1 MKSPPLLATY
11 LIAVM
16 SFSLHAQ
23 SGLGKITGSIADS
36 SGSSVPGAIVSA
48 RESRTGQIYNV
59 TSNDTGVYVITP
71 LPLGTYALDV
81 KKEGFKVVSRNNV
94 MIDVN
99 TGLTIDVV
107 LEPGSISEKITVEAT
122 GAVIQTENATIGNS
136 RYEVQIK
143 NLPVIVREIQTLV
156 GQTAGVP
163 AGSTDVVG
171 GTFNQGGRSAMQ
183 VSSDGAQVNS
193 FQTTAW
199 PAIDGIGRRAD
210 LSLPSLDA
218 IAEVKFISGGTNAEF
233 SQPTQVIVATKG
245 GTNGL
250 HGSAYEF
257 YRSGGMGARR
267 WEDAVRTSFVR
278 HQFGGTLAGPI
289 KKDKSFYLFSV
300 DLFRHTATQV
310 SNVRYPTQAERSGD
324 LSSFQQRVDAAGR
337 PAAVTPLDPLNAGLP
352 FPNSII
358 PPSRLSPVAL
368 ELLKL
373 IPDAPLPTG
382 QIANFNAVYFK
393 PLKDNSEKYD
403 LRWDH
408 NLSVA
413 NRFFVKAT
421 IAHLDQASR
430 YAGDVPGSLG
440 ASLKNQWNQTIGATW
455 TRIVN
460 PNSVLNLQFTFRSL
474 PFKNT
479 PSGGDQKFAVA
490 IKDLNPSTP
499 FAGPPAIAIGAN
511 AVGIGVLFDRLLFN
525 YSADY
530 NWAADPTYTLSFGRH
545 TIKAGASIL
554 KGWKTTELASPP
566 YGRFTTASD
575 FNNPRSTSSASGD
588 AFADF
593 LLGYPSSTDVTIG
606 EFGGFQTKRNYSLF
620 LQDDWK
626 ITSRLTLNYGLRY
639 DNYGYWNELNGRA
652 AVADMQTG
660 KILIPD
666 GSTAKIHPA
675 FLSFANRYIE
685 ASARGLPNSFLN
697 PNKFNFTPRAGF
709 AYRMKDSFV
718 LRGAVGI
725 YNVDN
730 NVSEYRGQ
738 VNVAPFTRRA
748 NLTRSLLLSQNINV
762 NSVYTF
768 QNPAAN
774 SSTAGADTQL
784 TTLDGFAPDY
794 PTMQVTAWN
803 FTLEK
808 QLGNRIGLRGTYAGN
823 LGRNLSRSVRVNA
836 CVAGPTEC
844 LNRAA
849 NDSTGRKWTQF
860 NTSAGQRA
868 GDGESNY
875 HAMELEITRRFDK
888 GLFLNANYA
897 YAKIM
902 RMDPIA
908 SDPLNNRFSPYDWGP
923 VPGQPA
929 HVLHFNFVYEVPFG
943 PGRKFLAG
951 RSPASYILR
960 GWSFSGMGTWQAGD
974 YLTVTAPNGQTPTG
988 AGSNRADRLAD
999 GRIDQSGRTRNG
1011 QAFQWFTPAAF
1022 AQPAFLNAS
1031 ATRPT
1036 RQFGTSGTG
1045 AIIGPSFFSYDTT
1058 MSRTFAIAER
1068 YRLQMRAELFNP
1080 FNVPM
1085 LGVPDLSVVSPT
1097 FARIRTSNPAYSP
1110 RNLQIGMR
1118 LDF

>member
-1 MKSPPLLATY
+1 MLKTVFIALLPLAIPLA
-11 LIAVM
+11 
-16 SFSLHAQ
+16 SHGQ

-36 SGSSVPGAIVSA
+36 SGLSVPGASISA
-48 RESRTGQIYNV
+48 RESRTGQIYKV
-59 TSNDTGVYVITP
+59 ASNDTGVYVITP
-71 LPLGTYALDV
+71 LPLGNYALDI
-81 KKEGFKVVSRNNV
+81 KKEGFKAVSRTNLI
-94 MIDVN
+94 IDVN
-99 TGLTIDVV
+99 AGLTIDVV
-107 LEPGSISEKITVEAT
+107 LEPGSVIEKIIVEAT

-163 AGSTDVVG
+163 AGSTDIVG

-183 VSSDGAQVNS
+183 VASDGAQVNS

-218 IAEVKFISGGTNAEF
+218 IAEVKVISGGTNAEF

-245 GTNGL
+245 GTNDL

-278 HQFGGTLAGPI
+278 HQFGGTVAGPI
-289 KKDKSFYLFSV
+289 KKDKSFYLFSA
-300 DLFRHTATQV
+300 DLFRHSATQS
-310 SNVRYPTQAERSGD
+310 SNVRYPTDAERAGD
-324 LSSFQQRVDAAGR
+324 LRSYQQRLDAAGR
-337 PAAVTPLDPLNAGLP
+337 PAPVSPLDPLNSSLP

-358 PPSRLSPVAL
+358 PSSRLNPVAL

-373 IPDAPLPTG
+373 IPAASLPAG
-382 QIANFNAVYFK
+382 RVADFNANYFK

-403 LRWDH
+403 IRWDH
-408 NLSVA
+408 NLSSA
-413 NRFFVKAT
+413 DRFFVKAT

-440 ASLKNQWNQTIGATW
+440 ASAKNQWNQTAGATW
-455 TRIVN
+455 TRVVN
-460 PNSVLNLQFTFRSL
+460 PHSVLNLQFTYRSL
-474 PFKNT
+474 PFKNV
-479 PSGGDQKFAVA
+479 PSGGDQKFAIP
-490 IKDLNPSTP
+490 IKDLNPAAP

-530 NWAADPTYTLSFGRH
+530 NWAADPTYTLTFGRH
-545 TIKAGASIL
+545 TLKAGASVL

-575 FNNPRSTSSASGD
+575 FNNARSTSSASGD

-593 LLGYPSSTDVTIG
+593 LLGYPTSTDVTIG
-606 EFGGFQTKRNYSLF
+606 EYGGFQTKLNYSLF
-620 LQDDWK
+620 IQDDWK
-626 ITSRLTLNYGLRY
+626 LTSRLTLNYGLRY
-639 DNYGYWNELNGRA
+639 DNYGYWNETNGRA
-652 AVADMQTG
+652 AVSDMSTG
-660 KILIPD
+660 KILIPN
-666 GSTAKIHPA
+666 GSLAKVHPA
-675 FLSFANRYIE
+675 FQSFASRFIE
-685 ASARGLPNSFLN
+685 AGARGLPNTFLQ

-709 AYRMKDSFV
+709 AYRLRDTFV
-718 LRGAVGI
+718 LRGAFGI

-730 NVSEYRGQ
+730 NVSEFRGQ
-738 VNVAPFTRRA
+738 VNVAPFIRRA
-748 NLTRSLLLSQNINV
+748 NLTRSLLLSQNVNV
-762 NSVYTF
+762 NNVYTF
-768 QNPAAN
+768 LNPAAN

-823 LGRNLSRSVRVNA
+823 RGNHLSRSVRVNA
-836 CVAGPTEC
+836 CPAGPTEC
-844 LNRAA
+844 LARTAA
-849 NDSTGRKWTQF
+849 DPTGRKWTQF

-868 GDGESNY
+868 GDGKSNY

-897 YAKIM
+897 FAKIM

-908 SDPLNNRFSPYDWGP
+908 SDPVANPFSQYDWGP

-929 HVLHFNFVYEVPFG
+929 HVLHFNFVYETPFG
-943 PGRKFLAG
+943 PGRKFLSSG
-951 RSPASYILR
+951 GPASYLLR
-960 GWSFSGMGTWQAGD
+960 DWSISGMGTWQAGD
-974 YLTVTAPNGQTPTG
+974 YLTVSAPNGQTPTG
-988 AGSNRADRLAD
+988 ANNNRADRLAD
-999 GRIDQSGRTRNG
+999 GRLDQAERTRNDK
-1011 QAFQWFTPAAF
+1011 AFQWFSPSAF
-1022 AQPAFLNAS
+1022 AQPAFLNPTAS
-1031 ATRPT
+1031 RPT
-1036 RQFGTSGTG
+1036 RQFGSSGSG
-1045 AIIGPSFFSYDTT
+1045 AITGPRFFSYDMTV
-1058 MSRTFAIAER
+1058 SRSFVVAER

-1085 LGVPDLSVVSPT
+1085 LGTPDLSVVSPT